1 MSDGLIIEPLQFC
14 KLPQKQQLTI
24 LYNNQV
30 ETLALIK
37 GYKFYQKL
45 SAIICS
51 FLVAGM
57 GYLFSIHFK

>member
-14 KLPQKQQLTI
+14 KLSQKQQLTI

-30 ETLALIK
+30 ETLALIR
-37 GYKFYQKL
+37 GYRFYQKL
-45 SAIICS
+45 SATIGA

-57 GYLFSIHFK
+57 GYLFSLHLK